1 MLGSTHAHVHG
12 RMLSVPPGKGL
23 TLAITFEPKKDFFFG
38 GGAIFCR
45 CLETLFSENLFPE
58 LLPPKTETIRFSLLP
73 RNCPIRKTLLEMG
86 QSNKNCVSD
95 ENAFCQ
101 LSSFASLLSF
111 SVFELLEGFFKGFP
125 GIAKTGASYKTL
137 TRKKSQLLR
146 NLLLKNL

>member
-23 TLAITFEPKKDFFFG
+23 TLANTFEPKKDIFFFG

-73 RNCPIRKTLLEMG
+73 RNCPIQKTLQEMG
-86 QSNKNCVSD
+86 QSNKNCASD
-95 ENAFCQ
+95 ENAFCRR
-101 LSSFASLLSF
+101 
-111 SVFELLEGFFKGFP
+111 VV
-125 GIAKTGASYKTL
+125 
-137 TRKKSQLLR
+137 LLR
-146 NLLLKNL
+146 CSAFPFLNSSKFFLRFSRNCQNWCLVKKTYS